1 MFLYIHI
8 LNAVIVNNVSV
19 LSAPCSAY
27 KFSLNVVFAY
37 SLKGSAVLFCFC
49 FCFCFLLVS
58 IDKPSTCFSNVI
70 EEKLDVEAVEG

>member
-27 KFSLNVVFAY
+27 RFSLNVLFAY
-37 SLKGSAVLFCFC
+37 SLKGSAVLFCFV
-49 FCFCFLLVS
+49 FFFFFLFFFWLALISQVLVF
-58 IDKPSTCFSNVI
+58 PM
-70 EEKLDVEAVEG
+70 

>member
-27 KFSLNVVFAY
+27 KFSLNFLFAY
-37 SLKGSAVLFCFC
+37 SLKGSAVFSF
-49 FCFCFLLVS
+49 FFLLVS
-58 IDKPSTCFSNVI
+58 INKPSTCFSNI
-70 EEKLDVEAVEG
+70 IKEKLDVEAVEG

>member
-27 KFSLNVVFAY
+27 KFSLNVLKVY
-37 SLKGSAVLFCFC
+37 SLKGSAVFSFS
-49 FCFCFLLVS
+49 FFFFLLVS
-58 IDKPSTCFSNVI
+58 IDKPSICFSNVI